1 MTALRLRRSGR
12 RAGVAVIVLVAGL
25 LPLSLCAALMLYQS
39 SRAAQAREA
48 QGARQKAEVAAAQL
62 DQLFVQWRSEILI
75 AASNQVVRRWYTEP
89 GRRDELADDLNHV
102 LVQFHDLYPDLIDE
116 ACYIGRAGPEQ
127 ARMVKGIVA
136 ATADLSPDESG
147 NPFFAPTFAL
157 TVGHVHQ
164 HGPYISPDSKRW
176 VISNSTPVYV
186 AGKQVAVL
194 HFEASLEGVRQR
206 LIRTLNHGERV
217 QVVDANTGLV
227 VIDTGAGPIADA
239 KLLPAAGRVLHGAI
253 GRAAVPAAADNQNH
267 WSVAVA
273 VPATAALS
281 AADARNLSI
290 LAVLT
295 LLGLLLLARW
305 TTRRM
310 VRPIARMTDIARQ
323 LAAGDLTQ
331 RIELDREDEVGKL
344 AAALN
349 QAVATLDDTMGQVA
363 IQTDELARYAA
374 ELRRVSTDLASGAQT
389 AESRARGVLDEAQR
403 VAGEVDTMVAG
414 TQMVRT
420 GVSDIAGRAG
430 RASDV
435 AHSRSAE
442 RQQRRDHRD
451 ARRHFRHR
459 PANQPARPQRQH
471 RGRPGR
477 RRRQG
482 LRHCRRRGQGPG
494 KQDGPS
500 DGTDQRHHRLH
511 PPRRLRRRGSRRR
524 HPPSHHGCP
533 RHPGRDHARRRRPA
547 HGDRR
552 DRRQCRECRAWHP
565 HHRRAH
571 HHADRVGPDHHDRR
585 HEDQRSRRPPHH
597 HGRTPARGSA
607 TLPLR
612 THQPIGSQQTPIR
625 PGRHTG
631 RRAVSAA
638 PAVHLN
644 RSVYRPGFGRGAV
657 DLSVVPA
664 GRTRP

>member
-136 ATADLSPDESG
+136 ATTDLSPDESG

-435 AHSRSAE
+435 ADSAVDAADTTAHTVDRLSVSSDE
-442 RQQRRDHRD
+442 ITAMLDDISAIARQTNLLALNASIEAARAGDAGKGFAIVAAEVKDLANKTAQATVRINDITASIRRDASGAAAAVDAIRQVITDVRD
-451 ARRHFRHR
+451 IQGEIMHAVDGQHTATEEIGGNAANAARGTRTIAEHITTLTESARTTTTGATRTSEAADHLTTMAGRLHEVLQHFRY
-459 PANQPARPQRQH
+459 
-471 RGRPGR
+471 
-477 RRRQG
+477 
-482 LRHCRRRGQGPG
+482 
-494 KQDGPS
+494 
-500 DGTDQRHHRLH
+500 
-511 PPRRLRRRGSRRR
+511 
-524 HPPSHHGCP
+524 
-533 RHPGRDHARRRRPA
+533 
-547 HGDRR
+547 
-552 DRRQCRECRAWHP
+552 
-565 HHRRAH
+565 
-571 HHADRVGPDHHDRR
+571 
-585 HEDQRSRRPPHH
+585 
-597 HGRTPARGSA
+597 GRTSR
-607 TLPLR
+607 
-612 THQPIGSQQTPIR
+612 
-625 PGRHTG
+625 
-631 RRAVSAA
+631 
-638 PAVHLN
+638 
-644 RSVYRPGFGRGAV
+644 
-657 DLSVVPA
+657 
-664 GRTRP
+664 